1 VKTALKMTT
10 ATQPILV
17 YTEATPNPATLK
29 FVTNRILLTQ
39 GHLDMPNP
47 ESAAASPLAQELFG
61 FPFVKGV
68 FLAANFVTLTKD
80 AEAVWQEI
88 IPTMREYLKDYLAE
102 GKTVV
107 DEAWLKEQQA
117 THGEAPLDAN
127 DTESKIK
134 AVLEKYVRPA
144 VEMDGGAI
152 IFKSF
157 EDGVVNLQLQGA
169 CSGCP
174 SSMVTLKQGIEG
186 LLKRM
191 VPEVQMVEAEEG

>member
-1 VKTALKMTT
+1 MTT

-39 GHLDMPNP
+39 GHLDMPDI
-47 ESAAASPLAQELFG
+47 ESATASPLAQELFG

-80 AEAVWQEI
+80 TEAVWEEI

-107 DEAWLKEQQA
+107 DEVWLKEQQA
-117 THGEAPLDAN
+117 ALGGMPADAN

-157 EDGVVNLQLQGA
+157 DDGLVRLQLQGA